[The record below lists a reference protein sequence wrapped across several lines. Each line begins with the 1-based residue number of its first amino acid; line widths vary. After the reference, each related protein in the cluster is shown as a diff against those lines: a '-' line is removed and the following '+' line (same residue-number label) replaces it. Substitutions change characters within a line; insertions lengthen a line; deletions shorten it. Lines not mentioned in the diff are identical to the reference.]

1 MLKKNLVMYVI
12 LVPLLLFSV
21 PTTPVS
27 ASPGGATLK
36 IEPET
41 LTVGPPIPTAPF
53 QVNVT
58 VYNVTDLFNWQIKV
72 FYNTTVLNCTGASYP
87 SYHVF
92 AGKFYLPIEP
102 VMYQNYV
109 LFGCTLMGAEPGF
122 TGDGVLCQLE
132 FKALAEGTSHLN
144 FSEPYGG
151 DTFLWDSGM
160 VEIPDTMANG
170 KVIVLPEFSSL
181 LMPLLMIATVTAV
194 YLAAKRPL
202 KKR

>member
-27 ASPGGATLK
+27 ASPGATLK

-41 LTVGPPIPTAPF
+41 LTVGPPIPTTPF
-53 QVNVT
+53 KINVT

-72 FYNTTVLNCTGASYP
+72 FYNTTILNCTAASYP
-87 SYHVF
+87 PDHVF

-109 LFGCTLMGAEPGF
+109 LFGCTLMGAETGF
-122 TGDGVLCQLE
+122 DGDGILCQLE
-132 FKALAEGTSHLN
+132 FKALAEGKSYLN

-151 DTFLWDSGM
+151 DTFLWDSDM
-160 VEIPDTMANG
+160 VEIPDGMDNG
-170 KVIVLPEFSSL
+170 SVTVLPEFSSL
-181 LMPLLMIATVTAV
+181 LVMPLLMIATLTAV